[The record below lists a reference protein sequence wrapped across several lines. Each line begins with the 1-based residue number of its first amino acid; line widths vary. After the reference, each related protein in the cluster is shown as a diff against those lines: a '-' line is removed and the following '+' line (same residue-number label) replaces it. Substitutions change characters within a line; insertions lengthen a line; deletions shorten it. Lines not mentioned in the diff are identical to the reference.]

1 MRIDPRRRRSEGHR
15 RRGSL
20 FGSLGAPELIA
31 IFVLALLLFGPKKL
45 PELGRALGRSFAE
58 FRRATSELKSTL
70 EREMVD
76 TEQPTE
82 LPRPSEESVARTPV
96 EPASS
101 DETKGGAEPV

>member
-1 MRIDPRRRRSEGHR
+1 M
-15 RRGSL
+15 

-58 FRRATSELKSTL
+58 FRRATTELKSTF
-70 EREMVD
+70 EREIAD
-76 TEQPTE
+76 ADGSAATPQP
-82 LPRPSEESVARTPV
+82 PGQSVARSPA

-101 DETKGGAEPV
+101 NGKTVGTEPV

>member
-1 MRIDPRRRRSEGHR
+1 M
-15 RRGSL
+15 

-58 FRRATSELKSTL
+58 FRRATTELKSTF
-70 EREMVD
+70 EREIAD
-76 TEQPTE
+76 ADGPAATPQP
-82 LPRPSEESVARTPV
+82 PGQSEARSPA

-101 DETKGGAEPV
+101 NGKTVGTEPV